1 CHPCAAM
8 SGPAPY
14 GESVVWKPERPRYRP
29 VRLLLSWLIAAA
41 SLVVAAYLV
50 PGVSVEGFGGAGI
63 AALLIAILNAI
74 LPPLVAALRIP
85 FMALL
90 GFAIVLLVDAALLV
104 LASDIRPEALSVD
117 SFGWALVAALV
128 ASAVSVVLDI
138 VFGTNDDDTYSLRVV
153 QRIAKRQG

>member
-1 CHPCAAM
+1 
-8 SGPAPY
+8 
-14 GESVVWKPERPRYRP
+14 V
-29 VRLLLSWLIAAA
+29 
-41 SLVVAAYLV
+41 
-50 PGVSVEGFGGAGI
+50 I

-153 QRIAKRQG
+153 QRIAKRQGGATRTDIPGIIFLEIDGLALPVLRRAMRDGSAPTMAEWIASGTHRMIEWEPDL